1 MTTSAEGRDPRLE
14 VTPSEVLRHADSIE
28 ITLRLHNPDTN
39 RAMHYISNVRGIT
52 VDSDGRFVVRLTDE
66 GRKLLPVAVQRD
78 PQFGWVNPGA
88 TETLTVRIPNTISR
102 MRVGETPTRE
112 VELER
117 FAAPPGQ
124 EIEIVIG
131 WSDTAFYP
139 DPRQTDQGAYP
150 TVAWEVGQARI
161 RVTV

>member
-1 MTTSAEGRDPRLE
+1 VTTSDEGHDPRLE
-14 VTPSEVLRHADSIE
+14 VTPSEVVRHADSIE
-28 ITLRLHNPDTN
+28 ITLRLHNPDKT

-52 VDSDGRFVVRLTDE
+52 IDSDGRFVVRLTDE
-66 GRKLLPVAVQRD
+66 GLEAIPVAVQSD
-78 PQFGWVNPGA
+78 AEFGWVNPGA
-88 TETLTVRIPNTISR
+88 TETLTVRVPNAITR
-102 MRVGETPTRE
+102 MRVGDSPTRE

-117 FAAPPGQ
+117 FEAPPGQ

-139 DPRQTDQGAYP
+139 DPRQTDLTTYP
-150 TVAWEVGQARI
+150 TVAWEIGQARS